1 MKMYKCPDCGKVSTS
16 MYCDVCEKAIPA
28 NCAASMF
35 DGGASVA
42 ANESFDRLTRLE
54 DSNNYLLSRIETHTH
69 VMAVITVI
77 STICAVGSAL
87 VTVFSLMKFL

>member
-1 MKMYKCPDCGKVSTS
+1 MKMYKCPDCGKISTS

-28 NCAASMF
+28 HCDASVF

-54 DSNNYLLSRIETHTH
+54 DSNNYLLSRIETYTH
-69 VMAVITVI
+69 VMAVISVI
-77 STICAVGSAL
+77 SVICTVGGAL
-87 VTVFSLMKFL
+87 FTFFSLMKFF